1 MFSSATSLLK
11 DVLQL
16 FYPHHCTGCGSDLV
30 KEDELLCAK
39 CLHQLPQT
47 HFFEQPGNT
56 VEKIFHGRVPVAQAG
71 AGFYFTKSSLLQHL
85 LMELKYRNNS
95 EAGKVL
101 GRLLGHMLSNTDRFP
116 GEMALIPL
124 PLHPEKEFKRGYN
137 QATIICEGIRETWS
151 QTLLTNVVIRR
162 KFTET
167 QTNQN
172 RLSRWQNMKDV
183 FAITEPDAVAG
194 RQVLLVDDVI
204 TTGAT
209 LEACARVLI
218 EAGANVSIATVAYT
232 V

>member
-1 MFSSATSLLK
+1 M
-11 DVLQL
+11 
-16 FYPHHCTGCGSDLV
+16 
-30 KEDELLCAK
+30 LCAK
-39 CLHQLPQT
+39 CLHRLPET

-56 VEKIFHGRVPVAQAG
+56 VEKIFYGRVPVAHAG

-85 LMELKYRNNS
+85 LMELKYRNNR

-101 GRLLGHMLSNTDRFP
+101 GRLLGNMLSHTGRFP
-116 GEMALIPL
+116 GEIALIPL

-137 QATIICEGIRETWS
+137 QATIICEGICETWP
-151 QTLLTNVVIRR
+151 QTLLTDVVIRR

-183 FAITEPDAVAG
+183 FAITEPDTVAG

-218 EAGANVSIATVAYT
+218 EAGASVSIATVAYT